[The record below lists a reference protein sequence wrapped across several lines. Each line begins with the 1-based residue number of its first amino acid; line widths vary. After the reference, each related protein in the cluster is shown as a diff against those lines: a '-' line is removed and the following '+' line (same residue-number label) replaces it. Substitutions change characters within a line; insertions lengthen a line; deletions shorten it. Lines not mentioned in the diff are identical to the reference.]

1 MTLINLVTGRGL
13 GLRVHILG
21 SIYKAYSNMAR
32 TPKLYFDHS
41 FILYYIVYDY
51 KVMIIVVHFIIN
63 LIESSLYYN
72 S

>member
-1 MTLINLVTGRGL
+1 MT
-13 GLRVHILG
+13 
-21 SIYKAYSNMAR
+21 R